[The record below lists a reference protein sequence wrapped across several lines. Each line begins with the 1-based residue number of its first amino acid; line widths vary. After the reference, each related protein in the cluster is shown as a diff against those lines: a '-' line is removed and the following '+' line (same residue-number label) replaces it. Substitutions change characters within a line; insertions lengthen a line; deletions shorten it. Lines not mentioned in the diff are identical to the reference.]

1 MISDNTDEFERLLNN
16 YLPPIDN
23 LKDIWKET
31 LKKHRRKWRPIL
43 GT

>member
-1 MISDNTDEFERLLNN
+1 MKKL
-16 YLPPIDN
+16 

-31 LKKHRRKWRPIL
+31 IKKHKRKWRPIL